1 MENPKCSFYKRRQYS
16 LGVHSLLV
24 GALVSVT
31 TPCAVTWIQ
40 LPLGSLAATP
50 AAWTDPATSSAAT
63 VGMAVT
69 PNGGGYW
76 EVTANGQVFSYGDA
90 TNYGGVSNLSL
101 NAPIVGMAA
110 DPMTGGYWLVAADG
124 GVFAF
129 NAPFYGSMGGMPL
142 NRPVVGMAADPMTGG
157 YWLVAADGG
166 VFAFNAPFYGSMGG
180 MPLNE
185 PVVGMAEAA
194 NGAGYWLDA
203 SDGGIFAF
211 DAAFHGST
219 GGATLPA
226 PMVGMATDP
235 ATGGYWLV
243 GANGGVFAF
252 STGFFGSEVLPV
264 PGSDPSDNIPTSPA
278 MQQYCF
284 SSSTAL
290 QCDQAALAQ
299 LDVGLASEGYGP
311 LMLPADY
318 EQLSL
323 VQQLVAV
330 ANAERSMR
338 GLPAEPESSQW
349 DNLAHQGAVSEVD
362 PSGPPNTSWGSNLS
376 VGYARPLAADFAW
389 MYDDGPGSNNLAC
402 TPSNPSGC
410 WGHRNNILNSLGPA
424 QMGAGAATTSG
435 GTPVLTELFVA
446 DS

>member
-101 NAPIVGMAA
+101 NAPI
-110 DPMTGGYWLVAADG
+110 
-124 GVFAF
+124 
-129 NAPFYGSMGGMPL
+129 
-142 NRPVVGMAADPMTGG
+142 VGMAADPMTGG